1 MHSEVTTE
9 FWKIYKFLQSTWVFC
24 PSHKY
29 DVQKWSLVASLV
41 LSICHQQPHKRNS
54 RTICPADKLVW
65 GVGSFP
71 GYMNTLGDP
80 TAMENGLQCGSEP
93 SPQLTAPEK
102 IKRYVKNFII
112 AVRNV
117 LNCCFKLLLFLL
129 LLLLL
134 LQLLLLL
141 LLLFLL
147 LFLLLMLLLL
157 LGREELL

>member
-1 MHSEVTTE
+1 
-9 FWKIYKFLQSTWVFC
+9 
-24 PSHKY
+24 
-29 DVQKWSLVASLV
+29 
-41 LSICHQQPHKRNS
+41 
-54 RTICPADKLVW
+54 
-65 GVGSFP
+65 
-71 GYMNTLGDP
+71 MNTLGDP